1 MVSPQIIGLCGLA
14 GGGKD
19 TVAQLLAT
27 HLRFSH
33 LAFADALRNEIC
45 EAFGVDQS
53 VLTRRDTKETPTPAL
68 ALHRCSPA
76 SGFVNAV
83 IAQGQWL
90 APGKNL
96 SNELTAP
103 RSPRWIMQQWGTEYR
118 RTYSGQDYWTRT
130 LKARVYVQ
138 QQGHQLRHVIS
149 DVRFDNEAEAIRSMG
164 GTIWQV
170 KRPDLKQDT
179 GHISETDGSRF
190 KPDLVINNCQHLRH
204 LQMLVLGS
212 WVSTETGLQDADLV
226 DMGKAFNFAGEQS

>member
-1 MVSPQIIGLCGLA
+1 MNRPQIIGLCGLA

-27 HLRFSH
+27 HLRFAQ

-45 EAFGVDQS
+45 EAYGIDQS
-53 VLTRRDTKETPTPAL
+53 VLTRRDTKEVPTAAL
-68 ALHRCSPA
+68 ALSRCSTDN
-76 SGFVNAV
+76 GFAMAV
-83 IAQGQWL
+83 IAQCKWL
-90 APGKNL
+90 EHDKSL
-96 SNELTAP
+96 KDEFYAP
-103 RSPRWIMQQWGTEYR
+103 RSARQIMQWWGTEYR

-190 KPDLVINNCQHLRH
+190 KPDLVINNCHDLRH
-204 LQMLVLGS
+204 LQMLVVGS

-226 DMGKAFNFAGEQS
+226 DMGKAFKFAGERS